1 MSFETLKTRILSE
14 AKLKA
19 EAVLA
24 ELERQRAA
32 HEKRITDKASAMEET
47 IIRDAESAAE
57 QQERKLMQEAGLTS
71 RAHVLNAKQKEL
83 EALEESVVEHILNQD
98 ASDLVSQLF
107 SLIPEDEKGT
117 VIAGEKHQAEVE
129 TIAKKRGLT
138 VAKKTI
144 KDDGGFI
151 YQSDATELNM
161 TVRALVHQ
169 LVSRHR
175 VELARILFS

>member
-14 AKLKA
+14 AKQKA
-19 EAVLA
+19 EALSA

-32 HEKRITDKASAMEET
+32 HEKRITDKASSMEEA
-47 IIRDAESAAE
+47 IIREAESAAE

-83 EALEESVVEHILNQD
+83 EALEESLVDHILEQD
-98 ASDLVSQLF
+98 AKEIISSLF
-107 SLIPEDEKGT
+107 SLIPEGEKGT
-117 VIAGEKHQAEVE
+117 VIAGEQHQSEVE
-129 TIAKKRGLT
+129 AIAKKRDLE

-144 KDDGGFI
+144 KNDGGFI
-151 YQSDATELNM
+151 YQSDTTELNV
-161 TVRALVHQ
+161 TVRSLVHQ
-169 LVSRHR
+169 LVNRHR